1 MMAETQHTQTHP
13 KFTSLD
19 KSGGQKPLDFTGVL
33 VSLPEGDP
41 YKRPDHR

>member
-19 KSGGQKPLDFTGVL
+19 KSGGQKPLDFRGL
-33 VSLPEGDP
+33 GFSPASSAFNAA
-41 YKRPDHR
+41 